1 MGIAASAAL
10 IGALW
15 ATGTLPWVGGR
26 SHETITASRVRSLA
40 VLPLENLS
48 GAGQDYFSDGMTDLL
63 TTNLSKLGALRVI
76 ARGSV
81 MRYKG
86 SHDAHEIASALDVD
100 ALIQGSVLRDGNRIR
115 ITAQLVSGID
125 QSTLWAETYDR
136 DIRDAFTLQSDLARD
151 IARGINL
158 SLTPKEQAGLRA
170 SAIAPR
176 NVQAQEE
183 YLKGW
188 TALEPRTAS
197 AVADALTHFENAVR
211 LDPAYAQAFAS
222 IAYAYSQEATLAKM
236 SGEEAYGRARD
247 AAMRA
252 LDLDS
257 SQSAAYY
264 ALGLVQF
271 NHDWDWAAAASSFQH
286 AIDLD
291 PGNADAHSQYG
302 EFLTAQGR
310 FAEALTEMR
319 RAREIDPM
327 NHVRRSGVAMVLF
340 YLGKYPEAEAELR
353 QILAISK
360 NMGVA
365 KFMLGRVYAAQGR
378 TDEALAMFSEP
389 DAPKE
394 VRFLCERARV
404 LVVAGRAPEAR
415 QLLRQIEGSPESE
428 RILDALAFVYTALGQ
443 RDTAVTLLN
452 RAVDARLPAALWITV
467 DPRFAPLH
475 ADPRFALLRRRIG
488 LQEE

>member
-1 MGIAASAAL
+1 
-10 IGALW
+10 
-15 ATGTLPWVGGR
+15 
-26 SHETITASRVRSLA
+26 
-40 VLPLENLS
+40 
-48 GAGQDYFSDGMTDLL
+48 MTDLL

-86 SHDAHEIASALDVD
+86 SHDAHEIASALNVD
-100 ALIQGSVLRDGNRIR
+100 AVIQGSILRDGNRIR
-115 ITAQLVSGID
+115 ITAQLVSGVD
-125 QSTLWAETYDR
+125 QTTLWADSYDR

-170 SAIAPR
+170 SAVAPR
-176 NVQAQEE
+176 NIQAQEE

-188 TALEPRTAS
+188 TALEPRS
-197 AVADALTHFENAVR
+197 GNSVADALTHFENAVR
-211 LDPAYAQAFAS
+211 IDPTYAQAYSS
-222 IAYAYSQEATLAKM
+222 IAYAYSLDSALARL
-236 SGEEAYGRARD
+236 SGDEAYGRARS

-257 SQSAAYY
+257 SQPAAYY

-271 NHDWDWAAAASSFQH
+271 NHDWDWAAASSSFKH

-310 FAEALTEMR
+310 FTEALAEMR

-327 NHVRRSGVAMVLF
+327 NHVPRAGVAMVLF
-340 YLGKYPEAEAELR
+340 YLGRYPEAEAELQ

-360 NMGVA
+360 KMSGA

-378 TDEALAMFSEP
+378 TEEALTMFSEP
-389 DAPKE
+389 DAPQE
-394 VRFLCERARV
+394 GRFLCERARV
-404 LVVAGRAPEAR
+404 LAVAGRVAEAR
-415 QLLRQIEGSPESE
+415 PLLHRIEASPESD
-428 RILDALAFVYTALGQ
+428 RILDALAFVYAALGQ
-443 RDTAVTLLN
+443 RDTAFDLLN
-452 RAVDARLPAALWITV
+452 RAVSARLPYALWIKV

-475 ADPRFALLRRRIG
+475 ADPRFAVLLRRIG
-488 LQEE
+488 LQPE